1 MIYFKSIDWLK
12 LANHKGDIAR
22 NNYSIAAKLL
32 VDKNAHLP
40 RATVDFEEREFMIR
54 CYYITLYMNL
64 IMSYQCLLL
73 CNGYDPQKN

>member
-1 MIYFKSIDWLK
+1 MKIDKILG
-12 LANHKGDIAR
+12 NIAR

-40 RATVDFEEREFMIR
+40 RATVYFEEREFMIR